1 MSNISSQYEINESA
15 CFDSDNLTSI
25 LSLRDYLFKRFS
37 NQISLLLES
46 KRPRKCY
53 STKGRL
59 SPRKLYQFPFNDS
72 IFTQSNNIPSSDTTI
87 VMLLD
92 ASSSMR
98 NNAFTWNGKW
108 YDCIEVSSAITSAFA
123 KAVRVCVK
131 DEIKLEVFLKTCS
144 NAVVQ
149 GSLGINGAPVELV
162 RIYSNTKRKDCDLD
176 KILTASC
183 NSPLA
188 EKDTHNNGSAT
199 PEYAVLPA
207 LFDWIKENVQTKN
220 ICIFNMTDGDTFC
233 RIGKSHHFGN
243 AQTKMM
249 REKYLRHVSNITL
262 YIGKEISDD
271 DKKIYGDNVI
281 GNTKGD
287 ETSFIQP
294 MFNTLMKI
302 FNNSTS

>member
-1 MSNISSQYEINESA
+1 MSKTDTQYQINESA
-15 CFDSDNLTSI
+15 CFNDDNLAST
-25 LSLRDYLFKRFS
+25 LPLREYLFKRFS

-87 VMLLD
+87 IMLID

-98 NNAFTWNGKW
+98 NNAFMWNSKH
-108 YDCIEVSSAITSAFA
+108 YDCIEVASAITSAFA

-144 NAVVQ
+144 NSNVL

-176 KILTASC
+176 KILTAEC
-183 NSPLA
+183 NSPLS
-188 EKDTHNNGSAT
+188 EKDTYNSGSAT

-207 LFDWIKENVQTKN
+207 LFQWIKENVETKN
-220 ICIFNMTDGDTFC
+220 ICIFNMTDGDTFS
-233 RIGKSHHFGN
+233 RIGKNRHFGN
-243 AQTKMM
+243 QQTQIM
-249 REKYLRHVSNITL
+249 REKYLRHVDNITL
-262 YIGKEISDD
+262 YIGKEISES
-271 DKKIYGDNVI
+271 DKQIYGENVI